1 MNKNNFFDKL
11 ILFTVIIIIF
21 YVAILIYS
29 DINEILT
36 YINKHYSQDETARK
50 LFKTIEADLFH
61 RSIGISIKLKP
72 KRKKK

>member
-1 MNKNNFFDKL
+1 MGAIKGIKVSELFLMYVHLL
-11 ILFTVIIIIF
+11 IEEK
-21 YVAILIYS
+21 YS

-50 LFKTIEADLFH
+50 LFETIEADLFH
-61 RSIGISIKLKP
+61 RGVGVSIKLKP

>member
-1 MNKNNFFDKL
+1 MGAIKGIKVSELFLMYVHLL
-11 ILFTVIIIIF
+11 IEEK
-21 YVAILIYS
+21 YS

-50 LFKTIEADLFH
+50 LFETIEADLFH